1 MSAVT
6 RARKANA
13 CELISQY
20 KKINS
25 GFLLSIRFLFFLL
38 LSSLTLAQPHDMHG
52 MSNSSGLLDSNMP
65 ADNEVLAK
73 APQSIML
80 NFASEVRL
88 VKLALKETKQ
98 GEILIDF
105 RYDPTAAMR
114 YMHTL
119 PMLAAADYYKVEWAA
134 LKASGELVKGSFYF
148 SFGDDAKPPSEHL
161 NGMDHEMMIMSPDY
175 RLL

>member
-1 MSAVT
+1 MS
-6 RARKANA
+6 
-13 CELISQY
+13 ELIRQVQ
-20 KKINS
+20 KTKAA
-25 GFLLSIRFLFFLL
+25 FLLPVCFLFSLL
-38 LSSLTLAQPHDMHG
+38 LSQLALAQPHMMHG
-52 MSNSSGLLDSNMP
+52 MSNSGGLLDSSMP

-114 YMHTL
+114 YMQTL
-119 PMLAAADYYKVEWAA
+119 PMLAAADYYKIEWAA

-148 SFGDDAKPPSEHL
+148 SFGDDAKPPSEYL
-161 NGMDHEMMIMSPDY
+161 NEMGHEMMIMAPDY

>member
-1 MSAVT
+1 VSNVARAGEKETSEAT
-6 RARKANA
+6 RKYR
-13 CELISQY
+13 I
-20 KKINS
+20 INS
-25 GFLLSIRFLFFLL
+25 RFLLSISFLL
-38 LSSLTLAQPHDMHG
+38 SLLFSPLLAAQHNMHG
-52 MSNSSGLLDSNMP
+52 MSNSGGLLDSSMP
-65 ADNEVLAK
+65 ADNEVLAR

-105 RYDPTAAMR
+105 RYDPQAAMR
-114 YMHTL
+114 YMQKL

-134 LKASGELVKGSFYF
+134 LQASGDLVRGSFYF
-148 SFGDDAKPPSEHL
+148 SFGDDAKHPSEYM
-161 NGMDHEMMIMSPDY
+161 NEMDHEMMIMSPDY

>member
-1 MSAVT
+1 MSEVA
-6 RARKANA
+6 RAEREDIAEVA
-13 CELISQY
+13 SQY
-20 KKINS
+20 RKINS
-25 GFLLSIRFLFFLL
+25 RFLLPVSFLLSLLFSPLL
-38 LSSLTLAQPHDMHG
+38 AAQHNMHG
-52 MSNSSGLLDSNMP
+52 MSNSGGLLESSMP
-65 ADNEVLAK
+65 ADDEVLAK

-105 RYDPTAAMR
+105 RYDPQAAMH
-114 YMHTL
+114 YMQTL

-148 SFGDDAKPPSEHL
+148 SFGDDAKPPSEYM
-161 NGMDHEMMIMSPDY
+161 NEMDHEMMIMSPDY

>member
-1 MSAVT
+1 
-6 RARKANA
+6 
-13 CELISQY
+13 
-20 KKINS
+20 
-25 GFLLSIRFLFFLL
+25 
-38 LSSLTLAQPHDMHG
+38 MHG
-52 MSNSSGLLDSNMP
+52 MSNSGDLLASSMP

-105 RYDPTAAMR
+105 RYDPSAAMR
-114 YMHTL
+114 YMQTL

-134 LKASGELVKGSFYF
+134 LKASGELVKGNFYF
-148 SFGDDAKPPSEHL
+148 SFGDDAKPPSEYM
-161 NGMDHEMMIMSPDY
+161 NDMDHEMMIMAPDY

>member
-1 MSAVT
+1 MGAVT
-6 RARKANA
+6 RAREENA
-13 CELISQY
+13 CELIKQY
-20 KKINS
+20 QKINLV
-25 GFLLSIRFLFFLL
+25 FLLFISFLF
-38 LSSLTLAQPHDMHG
+38 LSSLTLAQPHEMHG
-52 MSNSSGLLDSNMP
+52 ISNSGGLLDSNMP

-73 APQSIML
+73 VPQSIML
-80 NFASEVRL
+80 NFSSEVRL

-119 PMLAAADYYKVEWAA
+119 PRLEAADYYKVEWAA

-148 SFGDDAKPPSEHL
+148 SFGDDAKPPSEYL
-161 NGMDHEMMIMSPDY
+161 NEMDHEMMIMSPDY